1 MERVIMDVDTG
12 LDDAVALFLAAGM
25 KKLHIEALIAT
36 NGNVG
41 LQRTVENTLNIAETA
56 LLTCPVY
63 KGASKPLV
71 REQVMAGNFHGE
83 SGLDG
88 PTFPPRQRQ
97 EIREESGI
105 DAMIKLLHAHPGEI
119 SIISV
124 GPLTDLALAMQQ
136 DREVA
141 ALAKQIVIMGGS
153 FSKGN
158 VTPEAEFNIYADPE
172 AAQVVFSSG
181 ANLVLFPLDCT
192 RQVTLSPGRLEG
204 YHTIKTRSAE
214 VFSACMDTYQANY
227 ERQKQGWPQ
236 IHDPLCVAY
245 LVDPSKVMTEYKR
258 VRVVTEQGSSYGKT
272 IKEETQENDGVTIA
286 TSIDIPWF
294 WSLVDEAFSVLP

>member
-25 KKLHIEALIAT
+25 RNLQIEALIAT

-56 LLTCPVY
+56 LINCPVY
-63 KGASKPLV
+63 KGAAKPLV
-71 REQVMAGNFHGE
+71 REQVTAGNFHGK

-88 PTFPPRQRQ
+88 PVFPPRNRQ
-97 EIREESGI
+97 EVREESGI
-105 DAMIKLLHAHPGEI
+105 DAMIKLLHAYPGEI

-136 DREVA
+136 DKEVA

-192 RQVTLSPGRLEG
+192 RQVTLSPSRLEG

-245 LVDPSKVMTEYKR
+245 LVDPSKVESEYKR
-258 VRVVTEQGSSYGKT
+258 VRVVTSPGPSYGKT
-272 IKEETQENDGVTIA
+272 IKEETQKKDGVRIA